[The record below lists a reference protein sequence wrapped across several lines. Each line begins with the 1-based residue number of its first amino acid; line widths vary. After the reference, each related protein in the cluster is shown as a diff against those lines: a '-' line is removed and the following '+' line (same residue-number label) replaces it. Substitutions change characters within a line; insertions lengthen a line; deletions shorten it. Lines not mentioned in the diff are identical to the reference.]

1 MSTVEIKSLDTK
13 DTEKIIEIF
22 SSAFEKYPLMQ
33 FLFGD
38 AYKQSIKHLIELMC
52 HEVSVGDGFFLGGFA
67 EGKLQGIAFVTPPE
81 KANND
86 RDAQSKP
93 TPSEEEFA
101 RLIGEEALIRVE
113 GYLNLKKANKPNQ
126 PHFYINALAVDP
138 QSQKKGIGR
147 ALLSQVHK
155 ISEENFE
162 SRGVAL
168 DTQTQNNVDY
178 YQHFGYGIN
187 STAELQSIQ
196 NWFMF
201 RPDVT

>member
-1 MSTVEIKSLDTK
+1 MSTIEIKSLDTK
-13 DTEKIIEIF
+13 DENIIEIF
-22 SSAFEKYPLMQ
+22 SSAFENYPLMQ
-33 FLFGD
+33 FFFRD

-52 HEVSVGDGFFLGGFA
+52 HEVSVGDSFFLGGFA

-86 RDAQSKP
+86 GDAQSKP

-101 RLIGEEALIRVE
+101 RLIGEEALMRME

-126 PHFYINALAVDP
+126 PHFYINILAVHP
-138 QSQKKGIGR
+138 QSQKKGIGS
-147 ALLSQVHK
+147 ALLSQVHQ
-155 ISEENFE
+155 ISEENSE

-168 DTQTQNNVDY
+168 DTQIQSNVDY
-178 YQHFGYGIN
+178 YQHFNYGIS
-187 STAELQSIQ
+187 STAELENVQ

-201 RPDVT
+201 RPDVG